1 MFMKQYKKP
10 VALEVDVICQS
21 IIATSGLR
29 YTNEIADKNSEVLA
43 GQSRG
48 EWGNLWK

>member
-1 MFMKQYKKP
+1 MKEYKKP
-10 VALEVDVICQS
+10 MVCVVDIVS
-21 IIATSGLR
+21 HNFIASSNLT
-29 YTNEIADKNSEVLA
+29 YTKEIADKNSEVLA

>member
-1 MFMKQYKKP
+1 MKQYKKP
-10 VALEVDVICQS
+10 VVWEVDITCQG

-29 YTNEIADKNSEVLA
+29 YTNEKADKNSEVLA

-48 EWGNLWK
+48 EWGNVWK

>member
-1 MFMKQYKKP
+1 MKKYKKP
-10 VALEVDVICQS
+10 VALEVDITCQS

-29 YTNEIADKNSEVLA
+29 YTKESADKDSEVLA

-48 EWGNLWK
+48 EWGNVWK

>member
-1 MFMKQYKKP
+1 MKQYKKP
-10 VALEVDVICQS
+10 VALEVDITCLS

-29 YTNEIADKNSEVLA
+29 YTNENADKDSEVLA

-48 EWGNLWK
+48 EWGNVWK